1 MDHRFAKAN
10 TTMVNV
16 DSQMSGVTGGRVSS
30 RALHG
35 RGEAEAHCDV
45 MRVMQQATL
54 LEIVL
59 VDAEVV
65 VVTGVVIGA
74 TLGRSKLTFVLR
86 WTFRLKMW
94 ARSVRLLTMS
104 LKWMK

>member
-1 MDHRFAKAN
+1 MLIHRCLGQLVVEYLF
-10 TTMVNV
+10 MLC
-16 DSQMSGVTGGRVSS
+16 M
-30 RALHG
+30 
-35 RGEAEAHCDV
+35 AEAGAHCGV

-59 VDAEVV
+59 VDVEIVE
-65 VVTGVVIGA
+65 VTGVVIEA

-86 WTFRLKMW
+86 WTFRLKMMW

>member
-1 MDHRFAKAN
+1 MLC
-10 TTMVNV
+10 V
-16 DSQMSGVTGGRVSS
+16 
-30 RALHG
+30 
-35 RGEAEAHCDV
+35 AEAGDRHDV
-45 MRVMQQATL
+45 MCVMQRATL

-86 WTFRLKMW
+86 WTFRLK
-94 ARSVRLLTMS
+94 
-104 LKWMK
+104 K

>member
-1 MDHRFAKAN
+1 MLIHRCLGQLVVEYLL
-10 TTMVNV
+10 MLC
-16 DSQMSGVTGGRVSS
+16 M
-30 RALHG
+30 
-35 RGEAEAHCDV
+35 AEVGAHCDV

-65 VVTGVVIGA
+65 VVTGIVIGA

-86 WTFRLKMW
+86 WTF
-94 ARSVRLLTMS
+94 V
-104 LKWMK
+104 

>member
-1 MDHRFAKAN
+1 MLCMA
-10 TTMVNV
+10 V
-16 DSQMSGVTGGRVSS
+16 
-30 RALHG
+30 
-35 RGEAEAHCDV
+35 AEAHCDV

-74 TLGRSKLTFVLR
+74 S
-86 WTFRLKMW
+86 
-94 ARSVRLLTMS
+94 
-104 LKWMK
+104 